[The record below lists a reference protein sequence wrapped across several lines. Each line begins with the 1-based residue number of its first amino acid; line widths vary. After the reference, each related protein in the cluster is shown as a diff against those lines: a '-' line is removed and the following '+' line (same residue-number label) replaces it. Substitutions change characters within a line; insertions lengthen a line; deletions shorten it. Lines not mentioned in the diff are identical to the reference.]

1 MPAQR
6 QLGHVTDQESMV
18 RADCR
23 EAPGGAAARELVQR
37 QRPADLY
44 GFPQEALAKILQRLA
59 RAGLLL
65 SHHGIKGRYT
75 LARDPRQ
82 ISVLDVIKASE
93 EAPRDAIDGKH
104 GRHLESVPGY
114 HRPHMVSQIVEDALC
129 RVRIADI
136 EEQASSPT
144 DSYDARRC

>member
-1 MPAQR
+1 M
-6 QLGHVTDQESMV
+6 
-18 RADCR
+18 
-23 EAPGGAAARELVQR
+23 
-37 QRPADLY
+37 
-44 GFPQEALAKILQRLA
+44 
-59 RAGLLL
+59 
-65 SHHGIKGRYT
+65 
-75 LARDPRQ
+75 
-82 ISVLDVIKASE
+82 LDVIKASE